1 MARANTSDELWVAV
15 SSAGFITDETA
26 GTPGNTTSDAAYS
39 AGDSVLS
46 VVSETNFSAGDVIR
60 LATGNSMEI
69 GIVETTGVGS
79 ITVESNIAF
88 AHASG
93 IAVVEQKRVDLGDI
107 SDDGVTRESSVER
120 TEIRAAT
127 QAGTYAT
134 LVTNANARLGW
145 NLLNHSEENVLF
157 ALGIDEALSARLHGA
172 GTAVDPTVADLDPD
186 NFNELTNIAV
196 YFAGSLRDGST
207 IEVQGWN
214 CDFDPNATIS
224 YLRGQAVSIPFAA
237 DVQHI
242 RYLNPSQV

>member
-1 MARANTSDELWVAV
+1 MPRLNTSDELWVAV
-15 SSAGFITDETA
+15 SSAGFVTDETA
-26 GTPGNTTSDAAYS
+26 GTPGSTTSDAVYS
-39 AGDSVLS
+39 AGDTVLS
-46 VVSETNFSAGDVIR
+46 VVSETNFATGDLVR
-60 LATGNSMEI
+60 LATGSSMEI
-69 GIVETTGVGS
+69 AIVESTAAGS
-79 ITVESNIAF
+79 LTMESGIAF

-93 IAVVEQKRVDLGDI
+93 IVLVEQQRVDLGDI

-145 NLLNHSEENVLF
+145 NLLNHSLENVMF
-157 ALGIDEALSARLHGA
+157 ALGIDESNITGA
-172 GTAVDPTVADLDPD
+172 GTAADPYISDINPD
-186 NFNELTNIAV
+186 NFNELTNIAI
-196 YFAGSLRDGST
+196 YFAGSLRDGT
-207 IEVQGWN
+207 TVEVQGWN

-242 RYLNPSQV
+242 RYLMPSQV